1 MKAPGSAT
9 RADFL
14 QQLIERSSE
23 TQSALSPRV
32 PSLFEAV
39 SASVAVTGFGI
50 EDEPAARGEQ
60 ANQEPTKLR
69 SAPVRGT
76 EPDTQTYREE
86 RGEAQSVDARVA
98 SLLRMTPAALRNS
111 ADTDIAPS
119 TVELETS
126 RRVIE
131 KHAVDAP
138 LAAPR
143 SMRVVQLD
151 QQGAA
156 RTHNEAPPR
165 ATSLDSAEAGGERTK
180 AQTAAPSPLRASV
193 HERVIAE
200 STQAARS
207 IVTMHDM
214 PDVDAPQPTPTV
226 HVTIGRLEIRAT
238 QNVKSSKPATRTRSA
253 QPMEL
258 EEYLK
263 QRGGGR

>member
-23 TQSALSPRV
+23 TKSALSPRV
-32 PSLFEAV
+32 PSLFEPV

-50 EDEPAARGEQ
+50 EDEPAARGEK
-60 ANQEPTKLR
+60 ANQEPTRLR

-76 EPDTQTYREE
+76 EPDTQTYQE

-111 ADTDIAPS
+111 ADTDIVPP
-119 TVELETS
+119 TFELETS

-138 LAAPR
+138 LAATR

-151 QQGAA
+151 EQGAA
-156 RTHNEAPPR
+156 RTHDEAPPR

-200 STQAARS
+200 SAQAARS